1 MDYQTF
7 KPHSDLASLI
17 KCYWTLEVP
26 AEANAQKQRILPDG
40 CIEMI
45 FILGDDVKRYTTADQ
60 YILQPR
66 AMILGQISKP
76 YFIEPTGYVNSF
88 AVRFYPCGFANFT
101 AIPIKNFTD
110 KETSISALFGEKI
123 SNELEQHIVNA
134 ENTEQRI
141 EEIEK
146 FLFDKI
152 TEESVVDG
160 IVKST
165 IEAMLS
171 TKGSASIHQILKD
184 HPSKRRQLERNFSKQ
199 VGLSPKQLG
208 KAIRLQAVLKMMA
221 DKKTESLAD
230 VAYESQYFDQA
241 HFTNDF
247 KELAGISPKD
257 FYQDGGLALSSI
269 LYSRE

>member
-7 KPHSDLASLI
+7 EPHADLASLI

-26 AEANAQKQRILPDG
+26 AAAEPQKQRILPDG

-45 FILGDDVKRYTTADQ
+45 FILGDDVKRYTTGDQ

-66 AMILGQISKP
+66 AMILGQISQP
-76 YFIEPTGYVNSF
+76 YFVEPKGYVNSF
-88 AVRFYPCGFANFT
+88 AVRFYPYGFTNFT
-101 AIPIKNFTD
+101 SAPLKNFTD
-110 KETSISALFGEKI
+110 KETELAALFGEKI
-123 SNELEQHIVNA
+123 AGELEQSIIHA
-134 ENTEQRI
+134 ENTGQRI
-141 EEIEK
+141 EVVEQ
-146 FLFDKI
+146 FLFGMI
-152 TEESVVDG
+152 TEKSVVDE

-184 HPSKRRQLERNFSKQ
+184 TPSKRRQLERNFAKQ

-230 VAYESQYFDQA
+230 IAYESQYFDQS

-257 FYQDGGLALSSI
+257 FYEDGELALSAL
-269 LYSRE
+269 LYARD